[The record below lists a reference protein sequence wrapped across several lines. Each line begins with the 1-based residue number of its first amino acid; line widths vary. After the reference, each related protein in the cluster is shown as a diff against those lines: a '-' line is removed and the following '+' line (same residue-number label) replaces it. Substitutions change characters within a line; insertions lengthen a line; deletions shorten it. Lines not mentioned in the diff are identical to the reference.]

1 MTGDQLNLN
10 IVINLKDNV
19 KMEYYQ
25 TVDIPEKVIIK
36 LLTSGYDEICF
47 APQRTIEWAQLGGIK
62 KWVSYSMENDNGQ
75 IDELVCYT
83 FFKAKIS
90 YLSVLGSTPYVP
102 LQIGTRKSMTKSVKK
117 R

>member
-1 MTGDQLNLN
+1 MTGDQLKLN
-10 IVINLKDNV
+10 IAINLKENV

-25 TVDIPEKVIIK
+25 TAEVPEKVIMK

-47 APQRTIEWAQLGGIK
+47 APQNTIEWTQLGGIK
-62 KWVSYSMENDNGQ
+62 KWVSYSMENDNSQ

-90 YLSVLGSTPYVP
+90 YLSVLGSTLYVP
-102 LQIGTRKSMTKSVKK
+102 
-117 R
+117 